1 MFGRKELYFLSN
13 VLTILYEEVDK
24 MVHNL
29 ERTLDNIKNEGIRTG
44 EKNKAIEIA
53 LKMLKEELDINMIV
67 NITGLNEKEVLS
79 LKKKINKQRH

>member
-1 MFGRKELYFLSN
+1 
-13 VLTILYEEVDK
+13 